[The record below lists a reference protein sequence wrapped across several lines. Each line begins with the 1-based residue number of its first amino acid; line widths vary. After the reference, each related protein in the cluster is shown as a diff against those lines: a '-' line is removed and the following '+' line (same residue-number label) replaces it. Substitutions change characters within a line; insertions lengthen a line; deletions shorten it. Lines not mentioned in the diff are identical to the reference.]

1 MTADL
6 ERNPLWLIL
15 VEAVHA
21 LPMYPSHKAYARNS
35 VLLDAPEISAEE
47 LSYRLD
53 IPLGEALVILHEI
66 RGEKAGEAE
75 AGSVTN
81 PAEPQTT

>member
-1 MTADL
+1 MRAVTVDL

-15 VEAVHA
+15 IEAVHA
-21 LPMYPSHKAYARNS
+21 LPMYPSHKAYVRNS
-35 VLLDAPEISAEE
+35 LALEAPEASVEE

-66 RGEKAGEAE
+66 KKEASKAVKVGDEE
-75 AGSVTN
+75 DL
-81 PAEPQTT
+81 

>member
-1 MTADL
+1 VRAVTVDL

-15 VEAVHA
+15 VEAVQA
-21 LPMYPSHKAYARNS
+21 LPMYPSHKAYVRNS
-35 VLLDAPEISAEE
+35 LALEAPEASAEE

-66 RGEKAGEAE
+66 RREAAE
-75 AGSVTN
+75 AVEAGD
-81 PAEPQTT
+81 EEDL

>member
-1 MTADL
+1 MTTDL

-35 VLLDAPEISAEE
+35 VLLNAPEISAEE

-66 RGEKAGEAE
+66 RGEAE

>member
-1 MTADL
+1 VRAVTVDL

-21 LPMYPSHKAYARNS
+21 LPMYPSHKAYVRNS
-35 VLLDAPEISAEE
+35 LALEAPEASAEE

-53 IPLGEALVILHEI
+53 IPIGEALVILHEI
-66 RGEKAGEAE
+66 RKESAE
-75 AGSVTN
+75 AVEAGDV
-81 PAEPQTT
+81 EDF

>member
-1 MTADL
+1 VRAVTVDL
-6 ERNPLWLIL
+6 ERNSLWLIL

-21 LPMYPSHKAYARNS
+21 LPMYPSHKAYVRNS
-35 VLLDAPEISAEE
+35 LALEAPEVSAEE

-66 RGEKAGEAE
+66 RREATE
-75 AGSVTN
+75 AVDVGN
-81 PAEPQTT
+81 EEDL